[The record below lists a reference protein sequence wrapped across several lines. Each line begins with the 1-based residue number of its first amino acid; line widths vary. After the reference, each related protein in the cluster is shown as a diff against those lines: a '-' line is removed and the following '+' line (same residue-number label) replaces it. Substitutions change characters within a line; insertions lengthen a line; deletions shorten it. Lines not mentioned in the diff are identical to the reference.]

1 MSMVESKRSRI
12 TRRVLWYF
20 FGTLIAIT
28 TVYPFLWMIGTSFK
42 EQVEIYAR
50 PLSLIPEGFTWEN
63 YRTIME
69 TVPFLMYFKNS
80 MILATAG
87 VLTNVFLGALAGYGF
102 AKLNFKGKKIL
113 FRILLS
119 SMMIPG
125 IVTMVP
131 QFVVLRKF
139 PFAGG
144 NDMFGAGGKGFINSF
159 WAIILPGACGT
170 YAVFF
175 MKQFFETLPN
185 ELAEAARLDGA
196 SEFRIFWQVYL
207 PLIKP
212 AAMTLGIMTFQSGWN
227 NFMWPLIV
235 LNDPNKFT
243 IQIGLSLF
251 KTNYTTN
258 YGAMMGG
265 TVIATLPVLLLFIFA
280 QRYFIE
286 GIAFSGSKQ

>member
-1 MSMVESKRSRI
+1 MVENARRKRIRS
-12 TRRVLWYF
+12 LFWYF
-20 FGTLIAIT
+20 FGTAIAVS
-28 TVYPFLWMIGTSFK
+28 TVYPFLWMISTSFK
-42 EQVEIYAR
+42 ETAEIYAR
-50 PLSLIPEGFTWEN
+50 PLNLIPQVMTLEN
-63 YRTIME
+63 YRDIVR
-69 TVPFLMYFKNS
+69 TVPFFLYFRNS
-80 MILATAG
+80 LILSSTG

-102 AKLNFKGKKIL
+102 AKLNFKGKQVL

-119 SMMIPG
+119 SMMLPG

-131 QFVVLRKF
+131 QFVVLRRF
-139 PFAGG
+139 PFFGG
-144 NDMFGAGGKGFINSF
+144 NNLLGQGGRGMINSF
-159 WAIILPGACGT
+159 WAIVLPGACGT

-175 MKQFFETLPN
+175 MKQFFETLPG
-185 ELAEAARLDGA
+185 ELAEAARIDGA
-196 SEFRIFWQVYL
+196 NEFRIFWQIYL

-235 LNDPNKFT
+235 LNDQNKFT

-251 KTNYTTN
+251 KTNYSTN

-265 TVIATLPVLLLFIFA
+265 TVIGILPVLILFIFA

>member
-1 MSMVESKRSRI
+1 MVVSAGSRRIRSL
-12 TRRVLWYF
+12 LWYLF
-20 FGTLIAIT
+20 ATAIAIS
-28 TVYPFLWMIGTSFK
+28 TVYPFLWMIATSFK
-42 EQVEIYAR
+42 ETTEIYAR
-50 PLSLIPEGFTWEN
+50 PLSLLPQTFTLKN
-63 YRTIME
+63 YADIME
-69 TVPFLMYFKNS
+69 TVPFFLYFRNS
-80 MILATAG
+80 LILATAG

-102 AKLNFKGKKIL
+102 ARLQFRGKRIM
-113 FRILLS
+113 FSILLS
-119 SMMIPG
+119 SMMLPG

-131 QFVVLRKF
+131 QFVVLRRF
-139 PFAGG
+139 PLFGG
-144 NDMFGAGGKGFINSF
+144 NNILGAGGKGMINSF
-159 WAIILPGACGT
+159 WAILLPGACGT

-175 MKQFFETLPN
+175 MKQFFETLPS
-185 ELAEAARLDGA
+185 ELAEAARIDGA
-196 SEFRIFWQVYL
+196 NEFRIFWQIYL

-251 KTNYTTN
+251 KTNYSTN

-265 TVIATLPVLLLFIFA
+265 TVIAMLPVLILFIFA